1 MHDSYTLLLYQKIWI
16 INTKSLN
23 CFSIGTCWVFPS
35 LSHIETIK
43 ILALIA
49 DNLNAPNKLGLT
61 PIYFS
66 HIKNGY
72 QEVIEY
78 LQSIV
83 HFTTFCI
90 KSSELNFQNSSYV
103 YEILTKRNLICSLDY
118 NYFCPLFP
126 ISFTRYI

>member
-1 MHDSYTLLLYQKIWI
+1 M
-16 INTKSLN
+16 
-23 CFSIGTCWVFPS
+23 FFIGTS

-61 PIYFS
+61 PISFS
-66 HIKNGY
+66 HKNGY

-78 LQSIV
+78 LQSFV

-90 KSSELNFQNSSYV
+90 KSSELNFQNSS
-103 YEILTKRNLICSLDY
+103 
-118 NYFCPLFP
+118 
-126 ISFTRYI
+126 

>member
-1 MHDSYTLLLYQKIWI
+1 MTHTLCCYIEKFEA
-16 INTKSLN
+16 LN
-23 CFSIGTCWVFPS
+23 FFSIGTCWVFPS

-90 KSSELNFQNSSYV
+90 KSSELNFQNSS
-103 YEILTKRNLICSLDY
+103 
-118 NYFCPLFP
+118 
-126 ISFTRYI
+126 